1 MKTHILVGLL
11 IFYALKSSA
20 QLKNLNNYN
29 ELISFQ
35 KDIQSKTKMAV
46 VWGYFDSWGKYPNIH
61 KQECKGKLDP
71 KEYLKITTCLRF
83 KLFLDST
90 VYYLPIKQALQIPAN
105 YMPGDLIKL
114 KIKLYKNCASVD
126 KKIIFLIEDIL

>member
-46 VWGYFDSWGKYPNIH
+46 VWGYFDS
-61 KQECKGKLDP
+61 
-71 KEYLKITTCLRF
+71 
-83 KLFLDST
+83 
-90 VYYLPIKQALQIPAN
+90 
-105 YMPGDLIKL
+105 
-114 KIKLYKNCASVD
+114 
-126 KKIIFLIEDIL
+126 